1 MYAPAYNQVGD
12 RAQQLELMRGNNF
25 AIFVTGSGGEL
36 QASHLV
42 CLIEEQGNEIAI
54 AGHMAKSN
62 PQWQSFF
69 DDDVLVIFHGPH
81 AYVSPRW
88 YEQAERV
95 PTWNYA
101 AVHAYGKVRVIDA
114 REAKHEVMRRLVA
127 LQDPAWLVE
136 FDALRPEYVD
146 SMLDGIVAFEVQ
158 VSRLETRWKLSQ
170 NRGRRE
176 QERIVA
182 ALEKSADS
190 AARATAELT
199 RLHMAERS

>member
-1 MYAPAYNQVGD
+1 MYSPPYNQIAD
-12 RAQQLELMRGNNF
+12 RAQQLAMMRGNNF
-25 AIFVTGSGGEL
+25 AILVTGSEGEL

-42 CLIEEQGNEIAI
+42 CLVEERGEAI
-54 AGHMAKSN
+54 AVVGHMAKSN

-69 DDDVLVIFHGPH
+69 DDDVLLIFHGPH

-88 YEQAERV
+88 YEQKERV

-114 REAKHEVMRRLVA
+114 GGAKHEVMRRLVS
-127 LQDPAWLVE
+127 LQDPAWLAD
-136 FDALRPEYVD
+136 FDSLRPEYVAT
-146 SMLDGIVAFEVQ
+146 MLDGIVAFEVH

-176 QERIVA
+176 QERIAA
-182 ALEKSADS
+182 ALENSADS
-190 AARATAELT
+190 AGRATAELT
-199 RLHMAERS
+199 RRHMVDNQ

>member
-1 MYAPAYNQVGD
+1 MYSPAYNQVED

-25 AIFVTGSGGEL
+25 AILVTGAGGEL

-42 CLIEEQGNEIAI
+42 CLVEERGDAVAI
-54 AGHMAKSN
+54 VGHMAKSN

-69 DDDVLVIFHGPH
+69 DDDVLLIFHGPH

-88 YEQAERV
+88 YEQKERV

-101 AVHAYGKVRVIDA
+101 ALHVYGKVRVIDA
-114 REAKHEVMRRLVA
+114 GDTKHAVMRRLVA
-127 LQDPAWLVE
+127 VQDPAWLAE
-136 FDALRPEYVD
+136 FDALRPEYLG

-176 QERIVA
+176 QERIAA
-182 ALEKSADS
+182 ALENSADS
-190 AARATAELT
+190 AGRATAELT
-199 RLHMAERS
+199 RRHMVENE